1 MAGKRL
7 TLTDDE
13 SLTLKRVLEFQVDEL
28 QTARQSNKIQPIQR
42 HALDLS
48 VEKIGRLYAKIFPEA
63 ISKNK
68 NP

>member
-1 MAGKRL
+1 MAGKRF

-28 QTARQSNKIQPIQR
+28 ETARRANKIVPIHR

-48 VEKIGRLYAKIFPEA
+48 IEKIARLYAKIFPEA